1 MNARREWLQESTAP
15 LSPDEARALVELLP
29 PSAEEVAGAQLE
41 RREREVRALQAAWT
55 ERAAIH
61 EELTRAGVPAGDAL
75 DRVRWLIAQW
85 RKP

>member
-1 MNARREWLQESTAP
+1 MNARRQWLTEPQAP
-15 LSPDEARALVELLP
+15 LSPEEVQAFLEVLP
-29 PSAEEVAGAQLE
+29 PTGEQVAEAQLE
-41 RREREVRALQAAWT
+41 RREREVRALQAAWV

-75 DRVRWLIAQW
+75 TRVRWLIAQW